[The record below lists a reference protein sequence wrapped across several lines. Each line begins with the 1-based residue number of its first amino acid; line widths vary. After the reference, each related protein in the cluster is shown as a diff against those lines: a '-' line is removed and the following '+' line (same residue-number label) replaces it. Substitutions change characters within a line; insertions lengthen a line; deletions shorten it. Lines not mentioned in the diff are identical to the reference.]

1 MKYETEEQ
9 QLEAIKDW
17 WKQNANMII
26 GGVAI
31 GISAIFGWQ
40 YYQDQT
46 IVSQSNASVI
56 YQQVMNT
63 SQSTDSLNEQQTR
76 VNQLQADY
84 ANTPYASLAALLLA
98 KQHMAAAEFEKAQ
111 QQLEWV
117 ASNATQDEIQYLAKI
132 RLAKLFFSVQQL
144 DQALQVLNQD
154 FPSAFQAMALELKG
168 DVLLMKGD
176 KPSAQQAYQQAL
188 MVSDSPSRLLMSK
201 IDEATPAEATT
212 STAADA

>member
-46 IVSQSNASVI
+46 IVSQSNASII
-56 YQQVMNT
+56 YQQVMNN
-63 SQSTDSLNEQQTR
+63 SQNTVSLNEQQTR

-98 KQHMAAAEFEKAQ
+98 KQHMAAAEFVKAQ

-117 ASNATQDEIQYLAKI
+117 VSHTKQDEIHYLAQI
-132 RLAKLFFSVQQL
+132 RLAKLFFTLQQP
-144 DQALQVLNQD
+144 DKALEILNND
-154 FPSAFQAMALELKG
+154 FPSSFQPMVFELKG
-168 DVLLMKGD
+168 DVLLTQGN
-176 KPSAQQAYQQAL
+176 KPAAQQAYQQAL
-188 MVSDSPSRLLMSK
+188 MVSDSPSPLLMSK
-201 IDEATPAEATT
+201 IDEAAPAEEAS

>member
-46 IVSQSNASVI
+46 IVSQSNASII
-56 YQQVMNT
+56 YQQVMNN
-63 SQSTDSLNEQQTR
+63 SQNTVSLNEQQTR

-98 KQHMAAAEFEKAQ
+98 KQHMAAGEFAKAQ

-117 ASNATQDEIQYLAKI
+117 VSHTQQEEIHYLAQI
-132 RLAKLFFSVQQL
+132 RLAKLFFTLQQP
-144 DQALQVLNQD
+144 DKALEILNND
-154 FPSAFQAMALELKG
+154 FPSSFQPMAFELKG
-168 DVLLMKGD
+168 DVLLTQETNRRHNR
-176 KPSAQQAYQQAL
+176 PI
-188 MVSDSPSRLLMSK
+188 SRR
-201 IDEATPAEATT
+201 
-212 STAADA
+212 

>member
-46 IVSQSNASVI
+46 IVSQGNASII
-56 YQQVMNT
+56 YQQVMNN
-63 SQSTDSLNEQQTR
+63 SQNTASLNEQQTR

-98 KQHMAAAEFEKAQ
+98 KQHMAAGEFVQAQ

-117 ASNATQDEIQYLAKI
+117 VSNAKQEEIHYLAQI
-132 RLAKLFFSVQQL
+132 RLAKLFFTLQQPDKAL
-144 DQALQVLNQD
+144 DVLNND
-154 FPSAFQAMALELKG
+154 FPSSFQPMVFELKG
-168 DVLLMKGD
+168 DVLLTQGN
-176 KPSAQQAYQQAL
+176 KPAAQQAYQQAL

-201 IDEATPAEATT
+201 IDEATTVEDAP

>member
-56 YQQVMNT
+56 YQQVMNNT
-63 SQSTDSLNEQQTR
+63 QNTTALHEQQTR

-84 ANTPYASLAALLLA
+84 ANTPYASLAGLLLA
-98 KQHMAAAEFEKAQ
+98 KQHMAAGEFVQAQ

-117 ASNATQDEIQYLAKI
+117 AGNATQDEIQYLAQI
-132 RLAKLFFSVQQL
+132 RLAKLFFSLQQE
-144 DQALQVLNQD
+144 DKALEILNND
-154 FPSAFQAMALELKG
+154 FPASFQSIVFELKG
-168 DVLLMKGD
+168 DVLLTQGN
-176 KPSAQQAYQQAL
+176 KPAAQQAYQQAL

-201 IDEATPAEATT
+201 IDEATPAESAMSPAT
-212 STAADA
+212 DA

>member
-46 IVSQSNASVI
+46 IVSQSNASII
-56 YQQVMNT
+56 YQQVMNN
-63 SQSTDSLNEQQTR
+63 SQNTVSLNEQQTR
-76 VNQLQADY
+76 VKQLQADY

-98 KQHMAAAEFEKAQ
+98 KQHMAAGEFVKAQ

-117 ASNATQDEIQYLAKI
+117 VSHTQQEEIHYLAQI
-132 RLAKLFFSVQQL
+132 RLAKLFFTLQQP
-144 DQALQVLNQD
+144 DKALEILNND
-154 FPSAFQAMALELKG
+154 FPSSFQPMAFELKG
-168 DVLLMKGD
+168 DVLLTQGNKLA
-176 KPSAQQAYQQAL
+176 AQQAYQQAL
-188 MVSDSPSRLLMSK
+188 MVSDSPSPLLMSK
-201 IDEATPAEATT
+201 IDEAAPAEEAS

>member
-56 YQQVMNT
+56 YQQVMNSTQT
-63 SQSTDSLNEQQTR
+63 SASLNEQQTR

-84 ANTPYASLAALLLA
+84 SDTPYASLAALLLA
-98 KQHMAAAEFEKAQ
+98 KQHMAAGEFVKAQ

-117 ASNATQDEIQYLAKI
+117 VDNATQQEIHYLAQI
-132 RLAKLFFSVQQL
+132 RLAKLYFSLQQADKALAIL
-144 DQALQVLNQD
+144 DKD
-154 FPSAFQAMALELKG
+154 FPSSFQSMAFELKG
-168 DVLLMKGD
+168 DVLLTQGN
-176 KPSAQQAYQQAL
+176 KPAAQQAYQQAL
-188 MVSDSPSRLLMSK
+188 IISDTPSRLLMSK
-201 IDEATPAEATT
+201 IDEATPAEAVASPET
-212 STAADA
+212 DA

>member
-9 QLEAIKDW
+9 QLEAIKNW

-46 IVSQSNASVI
+46 ITNQGNASII
-56 YQQVMNT
+56 YQQVMNS
-63 SQSTDSLNEQQTR
+63 SQASDSLSEQQAR
-76 VNQLQADY
+76 VSQLQADY
-84 ANTPYASLAALLLA
+84 ANTPYAGLAALLLA
-98 KQHMAAAEFEKAQ
+98 RQHMSANEFIKAQ

-117 ASNATQDEIQYLAKI
+117 AANATQDEIQYLAKI
-132 RLAKLFFSVQQL
+132 RLAKLLFSLQQADKSL
-144 DQALQVLNQD
+144 EILNTE
-154 FPSAFQAMALELKG
+154 FPPSFQSMALELKG
-168 DVLLMKGD
+168 DVLLTQGNK
-176 KPSAQQAYQQAL
+176 SAAQQAYQQAL

-201 IDEATPAEATT
+201 IDEAAPAETTAPSAT
-212 STAADA
+212 DA

>member
-9 QLEAIKDW
+9 QLEAIKNW
-17 WKQNANMII
+17 WKENANMLI

-31 GISAIFGWQ
+31 GIAAIFGWQ

-56 YQQVMNT
+56 YQQVMNS
-63 SQSTDSLNEQQTR
+63 SQNTASLTEQQTR

-98 KQHMAAAEFEKAQ
+98 KQHMAASEFVKAQ

-117 ASNATQDEIQYLAKI
+117 VANAAQDEIHYLAQI
-132 RLAKLFFSVQQL
+132 RLAKLFFSLQQADKAL
-144 DQALQVLNQD
+144 DILNKD
-154 FPSAFQAMALELKG
+154 FPSAFQAMVLELKG
-168 DVLLMKGD
+168 DVLLTQGN
-176 KPSAQQAYQQAL
+176 KPAAQQAYQQAL
-188 MVSDSPSRLLMSK
+188 MISDSPSGLLMSK
-201 IDEATPAEATT
+201 IDESTPSNAAATSAT
-212 STAADA
+212 DV

>member
-46 IVSQSNASVI
+46 IVSQGNASVI
-56 YQQVMNT
+56 YQQVMNN

-117 ASNATQDEIQYLAKI
+117 ASNATQDEIQYLAQI

-168 DVLLMKGD
+168 DVLLMQGD

-201 IDEATPAEATT
+201 IDEATPAETT
-212 STAADA
+212 SSTVTDA

>member
-9 QLEAIKDW
+9 QLEAIKNW

-56 YQQVMNT
+56 YQQVMNS
-63 SQSTDSLNEQQTR
+63 SQNIDSLSEQQGR

-117 ASNATQDEIQYLAKI
+117 VGNATQDEIQYLAQI
-132 RLAKLFFSVQQL
+132 RLAKLFFSVQQADKAL
-144 DQALQVLNQD
+144 DILNKD
-154 FPSAFQAMALELKG
+154 FPPAFQSMAFELKG
-168 DVLLMKGD
+168 DVLLTQGN
-176 KPSAQQAYQQAL
+176 KPAAQQAYQQAL
-188 MVSDSPSRLLMSK
+188 MVSDSPSGLLMSK
-201 IDEATPAEATT
+201 IDEATPAE
-212 STAADA
+212 TAASPATDA

>member
-46 IVSQSNASVI
+46 IVSQSNASII
-56 YQQVMNT
+56 YQQVMNS
-63 SQSTDSLNEQQTR
+63 SQNTASLNEQQTR

-98 KQHMAAAEFEKAQ
+98 KQHMAAGEFVKAQ

-117 ASNATQDEIQYLAKI
+117 AGNAKQDEIQYLAQI
-132 RLAKLFFSVQQL
+132 RLAKLFFSLQQPDKAL
-144 DQALQVLNQD
+144 DILNKD
-154 FPSAFQAMALELKG
+154 FPSSFQAMVFELKG
-168 DVLLMKGD
+168 DVLLTQGN
-176 KPSAQQAYQQAL
+176 KPEAQQAYQQAL
-188 MVSDSPSRLLMSK
+188 MLSDSPSGLLMSK
-201 IDEATPAEATT
+201 IDEAATSEAATDPAT
-212 STAADA
+212 DA

>member
-46 IVSQSNASVI
+46 IVSQSNASII
-56 YQQVMNT
+56 YQQVMNS
-63 SQSTDSLNEQQTR
+63 SQNTASLNEQQTR

-84 ANTPYASLAALLLA
+84 TNTPYASLAALLLA
-98 KQHMAAAEFEKAQ
+98 KQHMAAGEFVKAQ

-117 ASNATQDEIQYLAKI
+117 AANAKQDEIQYLAQV
-132 RLAKLFFSVQQL
+132 RLAKLFFSLQQP
-144 DQALQVLNQD
+144 DKALEILNKD
-154 FPSAFQAMALELKG
+154 FPSSFQAMVLELKG
-168 DVLLMKGD
+168 DVLLTQGNM
-176 KPSAQQAYQQAL
+176 SAAQQAYQQAL
-188 MVSDSPSRLLMSK
+188 MLSDSPSRLLMSK
-201 IDEATPAEATT
+201 IDEAATAETATAPAT
-212 STAADA
+212 DA

>member
-144 DQALQVLNQD
+144 DKALEVLNQD

>member
-144 DQALQVLNQD
+144 DQALQVLNQE

-201 IDEATPAEATT
+201 IDEATPAETT
-212 STAADA
+212 SPTAADA

>member
-56 YQQVMNT
+56 YQQVMNNT
-63 SQSTDSLNEQQTR
+63 QNSTALHEQQTR

-98 KQHMAAAEFEKAQ
+98 KQHMAAGEFVQAQ

-117 ASNATQDEIQYLAKI
+117 AGNATQDEIQYLAQV
-132 RLAKLFFSVQQL
+132 RLAKLFFSLQQE
-144 DQALQVLNQD
+144 DKALEILNKD
-154 FPSAFQAMALELKG
+154 FPSSFQSMVFELKG
-168 DVLLMKGD
+168 DVLLTQGN
-176 KPSAQQAYQQAL
+176 KPAAQQAYQQAL

-201 IDEATPAEATT
+201 IDEATPAESVVSPAT
-212 STAADA
+212 DA

>member
-9 QLEAIKDW
+9 QLEAIKNW

-56 YQQVMNT
+56 YQQVMNS
-63 SQSTDSLNEQQTR
+63 SQNIDSLSEQQGR

-84 ANTPYASLAALLLA
+84 ADTPYAGLAALLLA

-117 ASNATQDEIQYLAKI
+117 AANATQDEIQYLAQI

-144 DQALQVLNQD
+144 DQALDILKKD
-154 FPSAFQAMALELKG
+154 FPPAFQSMAFELKG
-168 DVLLMKGD
+168 DVLLSQGN
-176 KPSAQQAYQQAL
+176 KPAAQQAYQQAL
-188 MVSDSPSRLLMSK
+188 MVSDSPGRLLMSK
-201 IDEATPAEATT
+201 IDEATPAE
-212 STAADA
+212 TAASPATDA

>member
-26 GGVAI
+26 GGVVI

-46 IVSQSNASVI
+46 IVSQSNASII
-56 YQQVMNT
+56 YQQVMNS
-63 SQSTDSLNEQQTR
+63 SQNTPSLNEQQTR

-98 KQHMAAAEFEKAQ
+98 KQHMAAGEFVKAQ

-117 ASNATQDEIQYLAKI
+117 AGNAKQDEIQYLAQI
-132 RLAKLFFSVQQL
+132 RLAKLFFSLQQPDKAL
-144 DQALQVLNQD
+144 DILNKD
-154 FPSAFQAMALELKG
+154 FPSSFQAMVFELKG
-168 DVLLMKGD
+168 DVLLTQGN
-176 KPSAQQAYQQAL
+176 KPEAQQAYQQAL
-188 MVSDSPSRLLMSK
+188 MLSDSPSGLLMSK
-201 IDEATPAEATT
+201 IDEAATSETATDPAT
-212 STAADA
+212 DA

>member
-9 QLEAIKDW
+9 QLEAIKNW
-17 WKQNANMII
+17 FKQNANMLI
-26 GGVAI
+26 GGAAI
-31 GISAIFGWQ
+31 GLSAFFGWQ

-56 YQQVMNT
+56 YQQVMNS
-63 SQSTDSLNEQQTR
+63 SQSPDTLSEQQGR
-76 VNQLQADY
+76 VSQLQAEY
-84 ANTPYASLAALLLA
+84 ADTPYAGLAALLLA

-117 ASNATQDEIQYLAKI
+117 AANATQDEIQYLAQI

-144 DQALQVLNQD
+144 DQALEILNKD
-154 FPSAFQAMALELKG
+154 FPPAFQAMALELKG
-168 DVLLMKGD
+168 DVLLTQGD

-201 IDEATPAEATT
+201 IDEATPAE
-212 STAADA
+212 TAASPATDA

>member
-56 YQQVMNT
+56 YQQVMNNNQNT
-63 SQSTDSLNEQQTR
+63 TALHEQQTR

-84 ANTPYASLAALLLA
+84 ADTPYASLAALLLA
-98 KQHMAAAEFEKAQ
+98 KQHMAAGEFIQAQ

-117 ASNATQDEIQYLAKI
+117 AGNAAQDEIQYLAQV
-132 RLAKLFFSVQQL
+132 RLAKLFFSLQQE
-144 DQALQVLNQD
+144 DKALEILNKD
-154 FPSAFQAMALELKG
+154 FPSSFQSMVFELKG
-168 DVLLMKGD
+168 DVLLTQGN
-176 KPSAQQAYQQAL
+176 KPAAQQAYQQAL
-188 MVSDSPSRLLMSK
+188 LVSDSPSRLLMSK
-201 IDEATPAEATT
+201 IDEAAPAESAVSPAT
-212 STAADA
+212 DA

>member
-56 YQQVMNT
+56 YQQVMNNT
-63 SQSTDSLNEQQTR
+63 QNTEALNEQQTR

-98 KQHMAAAEFEKAQ
+98 KQHMAAGEFVQAQ

-117 ASNATQDEIQYLAKI
+117 AGNATQDEIQYLAQI
-132 RLAKLFFSVQQL
+132 RLAKLFFSLQQE
-144 DQALQVLNQD
+144 DKALEILNKD
-154 FPSAFQAMALELKG
+154 FPSSFQSMVFELKG
-168 DVLLMKGD
+168 DVLLTQGNK
-176 KPSAQQAYQQAL
+176 SAAQQAYQQAL

-201 IDEATPAEATT
+201 IDEATPAESVVSPAT
-212 STAADA
+212 DA